1 MKAVKQDTK
10 SDKQEILSF
19 MLPYTTGNS
28 EKDIKILKDGS
39 TLREN
44 ELIL

>member
-10 SDKQEILSF
+10 SDKQEIPSF
-19 MLPYTTGNS
+19 MSPHTRFNS